1 MTETEITFD
10 AVRQRWS
17 ESMEALE
24 ALHGRLATLGEA
36 EERQT
41 SAADSLDAAA
51 AAMHNSAISIDGAT
65 EVASSALTQLQATL
79 EAAHQLL
86 DGEPLRNLRQA
97 MTEQQSAFSEDL
109 NSLRN
114 LLSSKLE
121 ALESERE
128 EAREQRDVLQR
139 RVDQLESAIARIPK
153 KQRQKLNQKFGLS

>member
-1 MTETEITFD
+1 
-10 AVRQRWS
+10 
-17 ESMEALE
+17 
-24 ALHGRLATLGEA
+24 
-36 EERQT
+36 
-41 SAADSLDAAA
+41 
-51 AAMHNSAISIDGAT
+51 
-65 EVASSALTQLQATL
+65 
-79 EAAHQLL
+79 
-86 DGEPLRNLRQA
+86 